1 MRKAACTAPVF
12 TACNCWLTRGGGMR
26 GSTIRKLLVA
36 AVAVGLIVAYF
47 LFDLGQY
54 FSLEYVK
61 ASRVRFQDLYADHAA
76 LTLAVYFFIYV
87 VVTAL
92 SLPAAAVLTLV
103 GGALF
108 GLTAGVIV
116 VSFASTIG
124 ASLAFL
130 ASRYLLRDMVQ
141 RKFGDKLAA
150 VNRGVEKDGAFYLFT
165 LRLVP
170 IFPFFAINALM
181 ALTPIRF
188 FTYCWVSQIGMLPA
202 SVVYVNAGR
211 EIGRIESLSGLLS
224 PGLILSF
231 VILGLFPLVI
241 RKTMDWVQE
250 RRRKH
255 G

>member
-1 MRKAACTAPVF
+1 MR
-12 TACNCWLTRGGGMR
+12 
-26 GSTIRKLLVA
+26 STTTKKLLIA
-36 AVAVGLIVAYF
+36 AVLVGLIAAYF

-61 ASRVRFQDLYADHAA
+61 ASRERFQAVFAEHAV
-76 LTLAVYFFIYV
+76 LTIAVYFIIYV

-108 GLTAGVIV
+108 GLTAGVVV

-130 ASRYLLRDMVQ
+130 ATRYLFREPIQ

-170 IFPFFAINALM
+170 VFPFFAINTLM
-181 ALTPIRF
+181 ALTPIRL
-188 FTYCWVSQIGMLPA
+188 FTYYWVSQIGMLPGT
-202 SVVYVNAGR
+202 VVYVNAGR

-231 VILGLFPLVI
+231 VIIGLFPLLA
-241 RKTMDWVQE
+241 RKGLTWVQA
-250 RRRKH
+250 RRSR